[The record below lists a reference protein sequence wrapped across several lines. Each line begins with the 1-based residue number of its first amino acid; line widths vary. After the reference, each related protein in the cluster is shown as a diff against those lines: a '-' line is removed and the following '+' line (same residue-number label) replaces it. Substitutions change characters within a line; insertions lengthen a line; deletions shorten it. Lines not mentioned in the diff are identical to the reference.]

1 MTNYQ
6 MRKNALDSVTI
17 EVICRDCGTG
27 HCRSIGYFRDHSN
40 LTCQGCGTGI
50 SIQNKQFHA
59 SIVEFGQIMARLR
72 EPYTH

>member
-27 HCRSIGYFRDHSN
+27 HCGSIGYFRDHSN
-40 LTCQGCGTGI
+40 LTCQGCGIGI